1 MATVVPAQSALPVR
15 PMSERVT
22 LVYLL
27 AASHS
32 GSTLTALL
40 LGSHS
45 KLATAGELKMT
56 SIGDLS
62 RYRCSCR
69 ALITECDFWAAV
81 RAEMAKRGH
90 EDFDIDRAGTD
101 IRTGA
106 SSYVKKL
113 LSPLHRGALLEAVR
127 DAGLLLS
134 PVWRREVAH
143 IQKRNSALIDSLSAV
158 THRQYLVDSSKIGI
172 RVKYLLRN
180 DDFDVKVV
188 RLVRDGRAVTLTYM
202 NPIEF
207 ADAKNPSLR
216 AGGMG
221 GTRDRENLSLE
232 AAAREWLRSNE
243 EQEQVLTTVDSRSQV
258 TLRYE
263 DVCADPDRELAKV
276 FNMLGIEPEN
286 VSTRFRRAEQ
296 HVIGNGMRLDDSTE
310 IKLDDRWKQAFNAE
324 QLRRFDAIAGKM
336 NRRLGYV

>member
-1 MATVVPAQSALPVR
+1 MATVVPAQSALPIL
-15 PMSERVT
+15 PASGRVT

-69 ALITECDFWAAV
+69 ELITECRFWRSI

-101 IRTGA
+101 TRTGA
-106 SSYVKKL
+106 SSYVKRL
-113 LSPLHRGALLEAVR
+113 LAPLHRGVLLEAVR
-127 DAGLLLS
+127 DAGLFLS
-134 PVWRREVAH
+134 PVWRREVTN
-143 IQKRNSALIDSLSAV
+143 IQKRNSALIGSLAAV
-158 THRQYLVDSSKIGI
+158 TGREYLVDSSKIGI
-172 RVKYLLRN
+172 RLKYLLRN
-180 DDFDVKVV
+180 RDFDVKIV
-188 RLVRDGRAVTLTYM
+188 RLVRDGRAVALTYM
-202 NPIEF
+202 DPVRF
-207 ADAKNPSLR
+207 ADAKDPSLR

-221 GTRDRENLSLE
+221 GTRDREKLSLE

-243 EQEQVLTTVDSRSQV
+243 EQEHVLARVDRASQA

-263 DVCADPDRELAKV
+263 DVCADPDRELSKV
-276 FNMLGIEPEN
+276 FDMLGVQPEN

-310 IKLDDRWKQAFNAE
+310 IKLDERWKQAFTAE
-324 QLRRFDAIAGKM
+324 QLRRFNAIAGAM
-336 NRRLGYV
+336 NRKLGYA

>member
-1 MATVVPAQSALPVR
+1 
-15 PMSERVT
+15 MSGRVT
-22 LVYLL
+22 LIYLL

-69 ALITECDFWAAV
+69 ELITECRFWSSI
-81 RAEMAKRGH
+81 RAEMAQRGH

-106 SSYVKKL
+106 SRYVKRL
-113 LSPLHRGALLEAVR
+113 LAPLHRGLLLEAVR
-127 DAGLLLS
+127 DTGLFLS
-134 PVWRREVAH
+134 PIWRRQLSK
-143 IQKRNSALIDSLSAV
+143 IQKRNAALIDSLAAV
-158 THRQYLVDSSKIGI
+158 TGREYLVDSSKIGI
-172 RVKYLLRN
+172 RLKYLLRN
-180 DDFDVKVV
+180 PDFDVKVV
-188 RLVRDGRAVTLTYM
+188 RLVRDGRAVALTYM
-202 NPIEF
+202 DPIQF

-221 GTRDRENLSLE
+221 GTRDREKLSLE

-243 EQEQVLTTVDSRSQV
+243 EQESVLSRVSAASQV

-263 DVCADPDRELAKV
+263 DVCEDPDRELAKV
-276 FNMLGIEPEN
+276 FNMLGIEPED
-286 VSTRFRRAEQ
+286 VSARFRRTEQ
-296 HVIGNGMRLDDSTE
+296 HVIGNGMRLDDSSE
-310 IKLDDRWKQAFNAE
+310 IKLDERWKHSFTAE
-324 QLRRFDAIAGKM
+324 QLRRFDAIGGAM
-336 NRRLGYV
+336 NRKLGYV